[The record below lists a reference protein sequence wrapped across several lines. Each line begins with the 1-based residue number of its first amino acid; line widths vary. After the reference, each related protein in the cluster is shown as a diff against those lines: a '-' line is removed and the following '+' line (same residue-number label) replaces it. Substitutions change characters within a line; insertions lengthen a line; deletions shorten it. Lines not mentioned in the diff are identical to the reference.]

1 VQGRLITKNH
11 HPQRCLEW
19 RIFMLVGHM
28 HTTKVR
34 LCSVDLF
41 FSFVSLGLEIHTSPF
56 KNWLCPPVFISFN
69 FGLHSFYFNLF
80 CFWCFLRFELFFN
93 FFPRHFISF
102 NFFYPIWSLFFWF
115 FCVLFFYDFFYFI
128 PYHFIFLFN
137 FDSRSFDFYFLILFL
152 IYYFFQFFLSMFYFI
167 EFFLSNF
174 GSYFFNFYF
183 LILFLIYFIWKFS
196 P

>member
-11 HPQRCLEW
+11 HPRRCLEW

-41 FSFVSLGLEIHTSPF
+41 FSFVSLGLEINTSPF

-80 CFWCFLRFELFFN
+80 CFWCFLRFELFSN
-93 FFPRHFISF
+93 FFPKHFISF
-102 NFFYPIWSLFFWF
+102 NFFIQFDPYSFDFFVFYSFMIF
-115 FCVLFFYDFFYFI
+115 FISSHIILFFYSI
-128 PYHFIFLFN
+128 LVLVLLISIFLFFSWFIIFFSFFSQCFILLN
-137 FDSRSFDFYFLILFL
+137 FFYPILVLIFLIAIFFNPFLNLFYFKI
-152 IYYFFQFFLSMFYFI
+152 
-167 EFFLSNF
+167 
-174 GSYFFNFYF
+174 
-183 LILFLIYFIWKFS
+183 
-196 P
+196 

>member
-11 HPQRCLEW
+11 HPRRCLEW

-41 FSFVSLGLEIHTSPF
+41 FSFVSLGLEINTSPF

-80 CFWCFLRFELFFN
+80 CFWCFLRFELFSN
-93 FFPRHFISF
+93 FFPKHFISF
-102 NFFYPIWSLFFWF
+102 NFFIQFDPYSFDFF
-115 FCVLFFYDFFYFI
+115 VFYSFMIFFYFI

-137 FDSRSFDFYFLILFL
+137 FGPRSFDFYFLILFL

-174 GSYFFNFYF
+174 GSYFFNCYFFNPFLNLFYF
-183 LILFLIYFIWKFS
+183 KI
-196 P
+196 